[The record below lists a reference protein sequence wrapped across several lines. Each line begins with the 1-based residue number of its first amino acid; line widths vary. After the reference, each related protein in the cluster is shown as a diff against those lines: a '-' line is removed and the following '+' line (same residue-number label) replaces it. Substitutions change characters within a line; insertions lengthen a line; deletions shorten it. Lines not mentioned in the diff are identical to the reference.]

1 MKAISI
7 FNEVLGPVMRGPSS
21 SHTAAPYQIGRMAR
35 ALLLGP
41 DGPAADGPAEAT
53 FVFDPGGS
61 FAQVFRE
68 QGSDLG
74 FAAGL
79 LGWSLTDERFGQVL
93 DAAAR
98 EGVEIRFSVASLAH
112 LLPLPTPAGAG
123 PEDGKLHPN
132 TVEMR
137 LRSRRGRTL
146 HAVAR
151 SIGGGALVLTQVGG
165 WPVSITGDAHELM
178 VEMAPDAASFAML
191 RTLPFALLRTLERV
205 TELLAPLLAP
215 EGPAPARQ
223 ERAGKV
229 FLHARCAAPPA
240 AGTVAALEAL
250 PGVSAVW
257 AAEAIFFPLRG
268 APLFESAAG
277 MVAYAGAEG
286 CSLGE
291 AALAY
296 EAALLGMPPAEVL
309 AETLRRFEVMR
320 AAVHRGL
327 AAPGTLRD
335 GTGGLAPMQLLQPT
349 AGSIF
354 QAEREGALAVG
365 GLHAR
370 AAARAMAVMHVNGGM
385 GVVCAAPTAG
395 SAGTIPGVLVS
406 LAEDPALTALRDAQ
420 DPALRDAQDPALR
433 DAQDPALRDAQDP
446 ALRDAQDDALRSRRE
461 GGEGEEAIARALLA
475 ASAVGLVVA
484 RRATFAAEV
493 AGCQVESGA
502 AGAMAAAAV
511 VEAAGGSA
519 QQAVDAAAIAFQN
532 TMGLVCDMV
541 QGIVEIPCHT
551 RNAAAAANAFLCA
564 DLILGGYHNPI
575 PLDETVDAVM
585 AVGQM
590 LPRELKV
597 TALGGLA
604 LAPSAR
610 ALPRHSRCSGPC
622 PSRCSGPCI
631 SRCSNP

>member
-7 FNEVLGPVMRGPSS
+7 FNDVLGPVMRGPSS

-41 DGPAADGPAEAT
+41 DRVPHLSRGTASEGERSEADAAADGPAEAA

-61 FAQVFRE
+61 FAQVYRE

-79 LGWSLTDERFGQVL
+79 LGWPLTDEHFGQVL
-93 DAAAR
+93 DVAAR
-98 EGVEIRFSVASLAH
+98 EGVDIRFSVASLAH
-112 LLPLPTPAGAG
+112 LLPLTPEGSG
-123 PEDGKLHPN
+123 PEEGKLHPN

-151 SIGGGALVLTQVGG
+151 SIGGGALVFTQVGG
-165 WPVSITGDAHELM
+165 WPVSLAGDAHELM
-178 VEMAPDAASFAML
+178 VEMAPAAEPFALLRTLPFALLRTLPFALL

-205 TELLAPLLAP
+205 TAILAPLLRP
-215 EGPAPARQ
+215 EGPEPARQ
-223 ERAGKV
+223 EQAGKV
-229 FLHARCAAPPA
+229 LLHARCAAP
-240 AGTVAALEAL
+240 AGAGIVAALEAL

-268 APLFESAAG
+268 APLFESAAE
-277 MVAYAGAEG
+277 MVAYAEAEG

-296 EAALLGMPPAEVL
+296 EAALLGLPPAEVL

-327 AAPGTLRD
+327 AAPGRPGD
-335 GTGGLAPMQLLQPT
+335 ATGELAPMQLLRPT
-349 AGSIF
+349 AGGIF

-395 SAGTIPGVLVS
+395 SAGTIPGVMVT
-406 LAEDPALTALRDAQ
+406 LAEDPALAS
-420 DPALRDAQDPALR
+420 
-433 DAQDPALRDAQDP
+433 
-446 ALRDAQDDALRSRRE
+446 LRSRRE
-461 GGEGEEAIARALLA
+461 GVGDEAAIALALMA

-493 AGCQVESGA
+493 AGCQVEIGA

-519 QQAVDAAAIAFQN
+519 QQAMDAAAIAFQN

-610 ALPRHSRCSGPC
+610 SLPRLR
-622 PSRCSGPCI
+622 
-631 SRCSNP
+631 